1 MQEIDSYMESIDLEV
16 TSNFDAALHT
26 APLPPLDSGAQH
38 VGDAQTLPYLAAQP
52 TRDALNKPTMET
64 NSTVQA

>member
-1 MQEIDSYMESIDLEV
+1 MTNSDLEV

-26 APLPPLDSGAQH
+26 APLPPPDSSVQH

-52 TRDALNKPTMET
+52 TGDALNQPAMDT